1 MQEFTASRTALGV
14 SLLRAEHARSDPD
27 PVIADPWGDR
37 LVPEAA
43 REAYRRIALARLS
56 PETSAAPDTLLRD
69 FFAGQALYGSILL
82 RARWSEDAL
91 AAEVADG
98 VRQYVLVGAGF
109 DSFCLRRPDFA
120 RDLEIF
126 EIDHPATQALK
137 LAQLDRTGLGR
148 PDGTHFIAA
157 DLANEDVGSALSR
170 APFRRDER
178 AVFTWLGVTVYLT
191 REANM
196 ATLRAIATCAA
207 PGSLLAFTYADAA
220 IFQPRAAAAE
230 GESLN
235 ESTRM
240 VARLGEPFVSGFDPA
255 ELPDLLAGAGL
266 ELIEDL
272 NGPALAERY
281 GRVGRRA
288 LPTSVSSR
296 CALARV
302 REGRRDQG
310 TRTC

>member
-1 MQEFTASRTALGV
+1 MEEFTASRTALGV
-14 SLLRAEHARSDPD
+14 SLLRAEHARNDPD
-27 PVIADPWGDR
+27 PVIADTWGDR

-43 REAYRRIALARLS
+43 REAYRRIARSRLAT
-56 PETSAAPDTLLRD
+56 ETSAAPETLLRD

-91 AAEVADG
+91 AAAVADG

-120 RDLEIF
+120 QDVEIF

-137 LAQLDRTGLGR
+137 LEQMDRAGLGR
-148 PDGTHFIAA
+148 PERTHFIAT
-157 DLANEDVGSALSR
+157 DLAREDVGSALSR
-170 APFRRDER
+170 APFRGDRR

-196 ATLRAIATCAA
+196 TTLRAIATCAA
-207 PGSLLAFTYADAA
+207 PGSLLAFTYADEA
-220 IFQPRAAAAE
+220 IFKARATAASE
-230 GESLN
+230 GESLFD
-235 ESTRM
+235 STRL

-255 ELPDLLAGAGL
+255 ELPDVLAGVGL

-272 NGPALAERY
+272 NGPELAARY
-281 GRVGRRA
+281 GRLGPRA

-302 REGRRDQG
+302 RA
-310 TRTC
+310 